1 MSPTPVRPEPDETLV
16 LALQSGDPAAAEML
30 VDAYSGPVYRLA
42 LRLTGS
48 RSDAEEVAQ
57 DTLWTVLRKIDTF
70 KGDSAFGSWLYRIG
84 ANAAYQ
90 KVRSRKAQAR
100 EIALEDVR
108 PALEADG
115 RHWAPMDDWSKR
127 VDEQT
132 IRKELRAVLDEAIAA
147 LPVDY
152 RSAVVLHDIEGM
164 SNLDIAGVLGV
175 SLAAVK
181 SRVHRS
187 RLYLRQRLASWM
199 ASGS

>member
-1 MSPTPVRPEPDETLV
+1 MSPTPARTEPDEALV
-16 LALQSGDPAAAEML
+16 LALQRGDPAAAEML
-30 VDAYSGPVYRLA
+30 VDAYSGRVYRLA

-48 RSDAEEVAQ
+48 RSDAEEAAQ
-57 DTLWTVLRKIDTF
+57 DTLWTVFRKIDTF
-70 KGDSAFGSWLYRIG
+70 KGDSTFGTWLYRIG
-84 ANAAYQ
+84 ANTAYQ

-127 VDEQT
+127 VDEET
-132 IRKELRAVLDEAIAA
+132 IRKELRAVLEEAIAA

-152 RSAVVLHDIEGM
+152 RTAVVLHDIEEM

-187 RLYLRQRLASWM
+187 RLYLRQRLTSWM
-199 ASGS
+199 ANGS

>member
-1 MSPTPVRPEPDETLV
+1 MSSMPARTEPDEALV
-16 LALQSGDPAAAEML
+16 QALQRGDSDAAEML
-30 VDAYSGPVYRLA
+30 VDAYSGRVYWLA

-48 RSDAEEVAQ
+48 RSDAEEAAQ
-57 DTLWTVLRKIDTF
+57 DTLWAVFRKIDTF
-70 KGDSAFGSWLYRIG
+70 KGDSAFGTWVYRIG
-84 ANAAYQ
+84 VNAAYQ
-90 KVRSRKAQAR
+90 KVRSRKAQAC
-100 EIALEDVR
+100 EIALEDVW

-115 RHWAPMDDWSKR
+115 RHWAPMGDWSKR
-127 VDEQT
+127 VDEET
-132 IRKELRAVLDEAIAA
+132 LRKELRAVLEEAIAA

-152 RSAVVLHDIEGM
+152 RTAVVLHDIEEM

-199 ASGS
+199 ATAQ